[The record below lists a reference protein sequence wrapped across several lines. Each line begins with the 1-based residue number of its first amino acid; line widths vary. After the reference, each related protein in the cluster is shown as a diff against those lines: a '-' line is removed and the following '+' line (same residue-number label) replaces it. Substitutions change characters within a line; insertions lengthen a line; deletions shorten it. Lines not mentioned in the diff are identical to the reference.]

1 MNRRLAGY
9 PLAEGMGF
17 DLSSLLGSSSTA
29 SAAIG
34 AVSSVVATNPTFLL
48 NRERLA
54 AVAQMGYNGAA
65 LYATWQPALFLFSVS
80 GAIASGYMLWKRRS
94 KGGES
99 VALWTAATL
108 SSLGVA
114 YFTRPAFMRPD
125 PVNPPA
131 GTPTAMDGIFAYL
144 DQKAANYSY
153 YTPGWEGQVLTQLAA
168 DAGGGTVDPA
178 LATLLTEGSH

>member
-1 MNRRLAGY
+1 MRPRPAPGLA
-9 PLAEGMGF
+9 F

-34 AVSSVVATNPTFLL
+34 AVSSVVGTNPTFLL

-65 LYATWQPALFLFSVS
+65 LYTTWQPALFLFSIS
-80 GAIASGYMLWKRRS
+80 GAIASGYMLYKRRA

-99 VALWTAATL
+99 VALWTTATL
-108 SSLGVA
+108 SALGIA
-114 YFTRPAFMRPD
+114 YFTRPAFLRPT
-125 PVNPPA
+125 PINPPA

-144 DQKAANYSY
+144 DQKAADYSAE
-153 YTPGWEGQVLTQLAA
+153 TPGWEGAALTQLAA

-178 LATLLTEGSH
+178 LATLLTENSH